1 MSLKAGKNY
10 SASEITNSC
19 YDAQALKKI
28 YIDATHSTRQKE
40 RGRLDG

>member
-1 MSLKAGKNY
+1 MSLKAGKHYN
-10 SASEITNSC
+10 ASERTNIC

>member
-10 SASEITNSC
+10 RASEITNIC
-19 YDAQALKKI
+19 YDTQALEKKNV
-28 YIDATHSTRQKE
+28 DATHSTRQKE